1 MPPNTTS
8 GVRARPSSC
17 SGVSRRI
24 HHHDDGFR
32 HRDAAQI
39 HDHGSLGI
47 WVALSKIPSNDRM
60 GRKLVPI
67 EGSAY
72 YYLENLKGLVLDVQY
87 ANADAQARV
96 WL

>member
-1 MPPNTTS
+1 MGPNRRS
-8 GVRARPSSC
+8 GKS
-17 SGVSRRI
+17 
-24 HHHDDGFR
+24 
-32 HRDAAQI
+32 
-39 HDHGSLGI
+39 HGRCWES
-47 WVALSKIPSNDRM
+47 WVAFSKIPSDGRM

>member
-1 MPPNTTS
+1 M
-8 GVRARPSSC
+8 
-17 SGVSRRI
+17 
-24 HHHDDGFR
+24 
-32 HRDAAQI
+32 
-39 HDHGSLGI
+39 GI
-47 WVALSKIPSNDRM
+47 WVAFSKIPSDDRM